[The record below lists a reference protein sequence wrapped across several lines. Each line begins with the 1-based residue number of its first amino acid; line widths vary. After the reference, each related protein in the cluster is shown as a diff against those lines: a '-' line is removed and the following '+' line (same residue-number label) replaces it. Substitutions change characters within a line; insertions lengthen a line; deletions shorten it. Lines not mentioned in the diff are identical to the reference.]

1 MTIGQTSFFN
11 VRAEGGAVGDG
22 QTLDSPA
29 IQSAIDACA
38 ANGGGT
44 VFLPAGQYLTGS
56 LFLRNNISLYLDA
69 GAVILGSENPDDYPI
84 VHSRWEGKHQDT
96 YAPLIAGQ
104 NLSNISVVGRGTID
118 GRGAIWWQA
127 K

>member
-1 MTIGQTSFFN
+1 MTMGKASFFN
-11 VRAEGGAVGDG
+11 VRDYGVVGDG

-29 IQSAIDACA
+29 IQSAIDACTA
-38 ANGGGT
+38 LGGGT

-56 LFLRNNISLYLDA
+56 LFLHNNISLHLDS

-96 YAPLIAGQ
+96 YAPLITAQ
-104 NLSNISVVGRGTID
+104 KVDNISIVGRGTID
-118 GRGAIWWQA
+118 GCGAKWW
-127 K
+127 